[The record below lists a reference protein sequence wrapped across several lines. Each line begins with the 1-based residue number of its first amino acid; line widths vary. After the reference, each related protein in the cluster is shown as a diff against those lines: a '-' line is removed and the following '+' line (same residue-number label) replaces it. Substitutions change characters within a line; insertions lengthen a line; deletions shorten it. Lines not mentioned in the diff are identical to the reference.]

1 MIDDEL
7 EESHHFSSDSLSD
20 DDQEQFKCEEQ
31 AEGLPLKLKTPGR
44 QDRAQKPKLKRHKG
58 TFENS

>member
-20 DDQEQFKCEEQ
+20 DDQEEFKCEE
-31 AEGLPLKLKTPGR
+31 
-44 QDRAQKPKLKRHKG
+44 
-58 TFENS
+58 